1 MGQAASSSPASPL
14 GHTGQGC
21 ASSSRL
27 RLPDAPCSPRA
38 GQEQPNGRGGGAR
51 WGETLGKALQ
61 PHGALGLAGRGGR
74 TEAWGSWQSS
84 EAVGLAGRPLGE
96 MTMAACASRGHPAPS
111 PHRRFHARPTPALR
125 VLVLERV
132 RSPGGGGGGKRSGH
146 IGAKA
151 PSHPSYLLMILG
163 GEAASSRQEP
173 SRRTA
178 AIGPDLALPCRVLH
192 FPRCSPDVRTGLSSR
207 QHHANPAEQLQG
219 WPQPCSR
226 CPSGLTAGWVTV
238 CPFGRALPEGAFHL
252 AAPASCPRRAGPQG
266 AGVPVPPAPCARLSL
281 PPMGSINN
289 PFACGLFP
297 A

>member
-1 MGQAASSSPASPL
+1 MGILAELGGSWTRGETPGGDDDGSLRKPGSPCALPAPLLPRTPHASPK
-14 GHTGQGC
+14 GAGVGEGQV
-21 ASSSRL
+21 SR
-27 RLPDAPCSPRA
+27 R
-38 GQEQPNGRGGGAR
+38 
-51 WGETLGKALQ
+51 
-61 PHGALGLAGRGGR
+61 
-74 TEAWGSWQSS
+74 
-84 EAVGLAGRPLGE
+84 
-96 MTMAACASRGHPAPS
+96 
-111 PHRRFHARPTPALR
+111 
-125 VLVLERV
+125 
-132 RSPGGGGGGKRSGH
+132 GGGGGGKRSGH

-192 FPRCSPDVRTGLSSR
+192 FPRCSPDVPTGLSSR